1 MSRNLAEKYSKVVD
15 ERFTRESQV
24 AAALGHAYRTEF
36 TGVDT
41 VKVYSIPTVP
51 MQDYNRNGNVNV
63 QGGGF
68 FRYGIPKD
76 LGRNLQTLK
85 ITKDRSFTFIIDKG
99 DKIQSM
105 MVSDAGKALSRQLNE
120 VVVPEFD
127 SYCFSTFAAAATAIG
142 NYDTTAATKQ
152 NAYELFL
159 KANEALGNA
168 NVPDAGRVAF
178 CSYRFANLLKQDP
191 AFMRYGDKSQEMLVK
206 GTIGEVDGVRLV
218 KVPASRLPAG
228 AAMIMAHSIATVAP
242 KQLEDYRIHDDPPG
256 INGWLV
262 EGRFIYDC
270 FVLNNKAKALY
281 YLGSQAVLKTLNV
294 QTAASMTTGKSEI
307 IVEPGALDGAKR
319 YYMTAATAAGLTA
332 VTYNTAITTAN
343 WTELTANGLEITP
356 TSGHKYVRVVEVDSS
371 DKPIAL
377 GDAILN
383 VGE

>member
-1 MSRNLAEKYSKVVD
+1 M
-15 ERFTRESQV
+15 
-24 AAALGHAYRTEF
+24 
-36 TGVDT
+36 
-41 VKVYSIPTVP
+41 
-51 MQDYNRNGNVNV
+51 
-63 QGGGF
+63 
-68 FRYGIPKD
+68 
-76 LGRNLQTLK
+76 
-85 ITKDRSFTFIIDKG
+85 
-99 DKIQSM
+99 
-105 MVSDAGKALSRQLNE
+105 
-120 VVVPEFD
+120 EFD
-127 SYCFSTFAAAATAIG
+127 SYCFSKFAASATAIG
-142 NYDTTAATKQ
+142 NYDTTAADKT

-206 GTIGEVDGVRLV
+206 GTIGEVDGVRII

-228 AAMIMAHSIATVAP
+228 TAMIMAHSIATVAP

-319 YYMTAATAAGLTA
+319 YYMTAANASGLTA
-332 VTYNTAITTAN
+332 VTYNTAITVAN
-343 WTELTANGLEITP
+343 WTELTSNGLEITP
-356 TSGHKYVRVVEVDSS
+356 TSGHTMVRVVEVDSNN
-371 DKPIAL
+371 KPIAL

-383 VGE
+383 IGD

>member
-1 MSRNLAEKYSKVVD
+1 MSRNLAQKYSKVVD

-24 AAALGHAYRTEF
+24 ASALGNAYRTEF

-63 QGGGF
+63 SGGGF

-85 ITKDRSFTFIIDKG
+85 INKDRSFTFIIDKG

-105 MVSDAGKALSRQLNE
+105 MVSDAGKALSRQLTE

-127 SYCFSTFAAAATAIG
+127 SYCFSKFAASATAIG
-142 NYDTTAATKQ
+142 NYDTTAATKS

-206 GTIGEVDGVRLV
+206 GTIGEVDGVRIV

-228 AAMIMAHSIATVAP
+228 TAMIMAHSIATVAP

-262 EGRFIYDC
+262 NQSFC
-270 FVLNNKAKALY
+270 Q
-281 YLGSQAVLKTLNV
+281 QA
-294 QTAASMTTGKSEI
+294 A
-307 IVEPGALDGAKR
+307 
-319 YYMTAATAAGLTA
+319 
-332 VTYNTAITTAN
+332 
-343 WTELTANGLEITP
+343 
-356 TSGHKYVRVVEVDSS
+356 
-371 DKPIAL
+371 
-377 GDAILN
+377 
-383 VGE
+383 